1 MLIARQAFRGKAD
14 SEAGLSQAGE
24 PDEEED
30 GAEQSDAV
38 PNGDDT
44 SFEDL
49 MEYIILQVNNPKG
62 EEEGDASVVYNIR
75 IEAVRELLDA
85 STIKDWTN
93 GQVGPKPETP
103 NPQPQTPNPKTGC
116 WMRRPSRTGQM
127 GRWFLTLVLST
138 PKSYALCPWFL
149 STKQ

>member
-93 GQVGPKPETP
+93 GQVVPYPCALNSKVL
-103 NPQPQTPNPKTGC
+103 
-116 WMRRPSRTGQM
+116 RTM
-127 GRWFLTLVLST
+127 SLVLVHQTMNRARRERSQISDNTST
-138 PKSYALCPWFL
+138 MNRAR
-149 STKQ
+149 

>member
-1 MLIARQAFRGKAD
+1 MLIASQAFRGKAD

-93 GQVGPKPETP
+93 GQVVP
-103 NPQPQTPNPKTGC
+103 NPCALNSKVL
-116 WMRRPSRTGQM
+116 RTV
-127 GRWFLTLVLST
+127 FLVLVHQTMNRARRERSQTSDNTST
-138 PKSYALCPWFL
+138 MNRAR
-149 STKQ
+149 